1 MTPNEPTWAA
11 QAPDP
16 GAVVWHPEVA
26 RLLAEKGVG
35 SGTVATDTL
44 LLLRLWRS
52 QVDGQ
57 GAGVEVT
64 YDGLAEQVAMT
75 RTRVREAIARLEK
88 IGVLVPAT
96 VPGGGRSKL
105 YGVDWS
111 ALGHDA
117 NVPEAPGQA
126 DEAPSTA
133 PHRSGRG
140 QARSGAVG
148 RGRCAGIRQSGHLE
162 RRLGSRNALSPTG
175 GGGDR
180 SPGVTDQSV
189 DTVAHRHG
197 APTAAR
203 SDRH

>member
-16 GAVVWHPEVA
+16 EAVVWHPEVA

-88 IGVLVPAT
+88 I
-96 VPGGGRSKL
+96 
-105 YGVDWS
+105 
-111 ALGHDA
+111 
-117 NVPEAPGQA
+117 
-126 DEAPSTA
+126 
-133 PHRSGRG
+133 
-140 QARSGAVG
+140 
-148 RGRCAGIRQSGHLE
+148 
-162 RRLGSRNALSPTG
+162 LSLI
-175 GGGDR
+175 
-180 SPGVTDQSV
+180 
-189 DTVAHRHG
+189 HI
-197 APTAAR
+197 
-203 SDRH
+203 